1 MFNVQSWA
9 KKQTNSTGIC
19 HSLAPGLLPFLA
31 FGASRTLA
39 LPWEIPASKKEDFRA
54 NVVKSYSLELLTPPW
69 AKRVGKPTCLECRK
83 PKAQIPDILT
93 CHMTLRSHLNFMD
106 LISII
111 CHMEIMCCLWNC
123 LWWTH
128 IVHHGSP
135 VNRLTQSH
143 SHPSPPS
150 VVSIPEIPMFPH
162 SFAGMRSHVMQL
174 WPEVRSKRLLE
185 D

>member
-19 HSLAPGLLPFLA
+19 HSLAPSLLPFLA

-69 AKRVGKPTCLECRK
+69 AKSVGKPTCLECRK

-111 CHMEIMCCLWNC
+111 CRMEIMCFAVSETVMN
-123 LWWTH
+123 TH
-128 IVHHGSP
+128 CTSWITCQLANPKPFLSLSSLG
-135 VNRLTQSH
+135 RLH
-143 SHPSPPS
+143 S
-150 VVSIPEIPMFPH
+150 
-162 SFAGMRSHVMQL
+162 RNTHVPTL
-174 WPEVRSKRLLE
+174 FCRYA
-185 D
+185 